1 MDSPVRNGRER
12 WQVADLLID
21 VGRQSVS
28 RAGAEIPLPKLS
40 FDLLL
45 ALVRAAP
52 DVRSNEQLM
61 AEVWPG
67 LVVSPETVVQRVKIL
82 RAALGEDSSEPRYLV
97 AMRGRGYRL
106 ATDPVRLGDDVD
118 RPSDASLPAPLPATT
133 TASAA
138 STETRV
144 RWLAPATG
152 VAALAALALI
162 GWWLSVRP
170 GRDADAG
177 AEVPAAAGA
186 AGATPETAS
195 AAARTVAVLP
205 FRNLSADPADAFI
218 ALGLPEMTLA
228 RLAAVRDLRVI
239 ARDSSFQFAD
249 DRPDA
254 QELGRRLG
262 ASWLVEGS
270 VQRTGDALRVTARL
284 VDARDATQAWST
296 SFDGGIGDL
305 YRIQDEIAERVARS
319 LETRLASGAG
329 DAPAGDPAA
338 AATRAASG
346 NVEAYLAW
354 LRGRALL
361 RRFTVAEAE
370 AAATEFERA
379 TRLAPTFA
387 EAFAALYDARMQ
399 AAGLRH
405 DDLAAAR
412 DRHRPLLERALAL
425 DARCGS
431 AWFARAMWERLS
443 DADRIA
449 AFREAARLDP
459 GNTRG
464 LIAFS
469 EFLDITDRRA
479 EAARVPGSGFDPGS
493 RLAREESGPASG
505 GDRSAEASAILARVL
520 AIDPLSPRAR
530 FREAMRGFRGG
541 GPASPEQAIVGILGL
556 DPDYYPALQRL
567 AKYRWMFHGKP
578 AEAIGIIERAIRL
591 DPQNPWAA
599 HTAVA
604 FYLDV
609 GEPDAARDVAAST
622 PFSARS
628 ARIVLA
634 QYAGDWRAAGEAAL
648 APEAFAFG
656 FNESW
661 GYFEALRD
669 FALQTRRY
677 AQAEAL
683 LRERF
688 DLPASAAPRPAL
700 SNYRAGVALAQL
712 ELAQGK
718 RAAAEARLRA
728 TVELLERI
736 DPPAV
741 YKRRSR
747 AQARLLLG
755 DTDRALADLAAS
767 FDEDRD
773 YTQAWYALERDPTWE
788 PVRGDP
794 RFRALAARVRDY
806 LAAERAAVEGQRARG
821 EIPGRAARAAPPR

>member
-1 MDSPVRNGRER
+1 VDSPVRNGRER

-21 VGRQSVS
+21 VGRQTVS
-28 RAGAEIPLPKLS
+28 RAGVDIPLPKLS

-61 AEVWPG
+61 AEVWAG

-106 ATDPVRLGDDVD
+106 ATDPVRLVD
-118 RPSDASLPAPLPATT
+118 EAGREPEPPPLPPPATDVVT
-133 TASAA
+133 RSTAP
-138 STETRV
+138 RP

-152 VAALAALALI
+152 LAMLAAVALLAWRLDA
-162 GWWLSVRP
+162 RP
-170 GRDADAG
+170 G
-177 AEVPAAAGA
+177 AAPDSGPSAVLASGRTA
-186 AGATPETAS
+186 PETAGTS
-195 AAARTVAVLP
+195 ARTVAVLP

-228 RLAAVRDLRVI
+228 RLASVRDLRVI

-254 QELGRRLG
+254 RELGRRLG

-296 SFDGGIGDL
+296 SFDGAIGDL

-319 LETRLASGAG
+319 LETRLTSGSG
-329 DAPAGDPAA
+329 GAPAGDPAA

-425 DARCGS
+425 DARSGS

-443 DADRIA
+443 DADRVA

-479 EAARVPGSGFDPGS
+479 EAGRVPGSGFDPGS
-493 RLAREESGPASG
+493 RLARDESGPPSG

-520 AIDPLSPRAR
+520 AVDPLSPRAR
-530 FREAMRGFRGG
+530 FRESMRGFRGG
-541 GPASPEQAIVGILGL
+541 GGSPEQAIVDILGL

-609 GEPDAARDVAAST
+609 GDPGAARDVAAST

-634 QYAGDWRAAGEAAL
+634 QQAGDWRAAGEAAL

-669 FALQTRRY
+669 LALRTGRY

-688 DLPASAAPRPAL
+688 DLPAGAPPLPAL

-712 ELAQGK
+712 ELAQGR

-728 TVELLERI
+728 TVEFLERI

-755 DTDRALADLAAS
+755 DADRALADLAAS

-788 PVRGDP
+788 PVRSDP
-794 RFRALAARVRDY
+794 RFRALAARVRDH
-806 LAAERAAVEGQRARG
+806 LSAERAAVEGQRARG
-821 EIPGRAARAAPPR
+821 EIPSRAARTAPPR